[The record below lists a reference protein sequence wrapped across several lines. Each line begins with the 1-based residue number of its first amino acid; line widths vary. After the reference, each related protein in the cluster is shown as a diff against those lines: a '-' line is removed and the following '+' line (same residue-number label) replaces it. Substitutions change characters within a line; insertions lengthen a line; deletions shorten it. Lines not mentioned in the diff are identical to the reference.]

1 MQIVPT
7 LIFTMSASLLGS
19 IIRKYYTQKTGG
31 LTPIFLYNLV
41 TGIVTAVILLLWG
54 GLGTVSLFTALLGIV
69 FGLVTNLQM
78 IATFKGYETGPLS
91 YTNLI
96 ISCSTVI
103 SALSGAIF
111 WEEKLTWAHI
121 VGLILMLASF
131 ALAVEKKEGEKSAST
146 KWFLY
151 CIFGFLGC
159 GAIGVMQKV
168 HQSSAYRGELNAF
181 LIIAFATSFVFSTV
195 YLLCVLGKR
204 HKEGRALPKIERTHK
219 ILFALMLV
227 SGGCVA
233 VNNKLNLYLSG
244 VMVSA
249 VFFPIVNGGGL
260 VLVTVAAVLLFRERL
275 SKKQWIGVVFGML
288 SVLFLCNPF
297 GA

>member
-54 GLGTVSLFTALLGIV
+54 GLGTVSLFTALLGVV

-78 IATFKGYETGPLS
+78 LALFKGYEIGPMS
-91 YTNLI
+91 YTSLI

-111 WEEKLTWAHI
+111 WDEKLTWAHI

-131 ALAVEKKEGEKSAST
+131 ALAVEKKEGEKSASA

-159 GAIGVMQKV
+159 GAIGIMQKV
-168 HQSSAYRGELNAF
+168 HQSSEYKGELNAF

-195 YLLCVLGKR
+195 YLLFVWGKK
-204 HKEGRALPKIERTHK
+204 HGEGLEFRKPDRTQWM
-219 ILFALMLV
+219 LFCLMLV

-244 VMVSA
+244 VMDSA

-260 VLVTVAAVLLFRERL
+260 VLITVAAVLIFRERL
-275 SKKQWIGVVFGML
+275 SRKQWIGVVFGML